1 MKHLKL
7 ERFNLVDTV
16 ECGQTFTWV
25 REGEGYINADLG
37 QVVYVEQRG
46 NALFYETSSSDAVP
60 LRSVF
65 RLDDP
70 LDEIQRSITQNGI
83 MQQSIDFAPDLRIIN
98 DPFFPCLISFMCST
112 CKNIPA
118 IHRMMNNI
126 RVKWGPAYEFKGKTI
141 YGFPEPEELAGATV
155 KDLQR
160 QGLGFR
166 AKYIRQTADSIM
178 RGEISESEL
187 REMEYAEAHA
197 ALKSLHGVGDKV
209 ADCVCLF
216 SLGFLEAF
224 PIDVW
229 IERVIQNHYDIF
241 IETGKSYAKKS
252 AAARVY
258 FGKYSGYAQQYLYY
272 FSRSQGRIP
281 EC

>member
-1 MKHLKL
+1 MKHL
-7 ERFNLVDTV
+7 EVHRFNLVDTI

-25 REGEGYINADLG
+25 REGAGYINADLG

-46 NALFYETSSSDAVP
+46 NVLLYETSCSDAVP
-60 LRSVF
+60 LRRVF
-65 RLDDP
+65 RLEDP
-70 LDEIQRSITQNGI
+70 LDEIQTNIRRDGI
-83 MQQSIDFAPDLRIIN
+83 MQQSIDFAPDLRVVN

-118 IHRMMNNI
+118 IHRMMGNI
-126 RVKWGPAYEFKGKTI
+126 RMKWGPAYKFRGKTVF
-141 YGFPEPEELAGATV
+141 GFPQPEQLSEASV
-155 KDLQR
+155 KDLQK

-166 AKYIRQTADSIM
+166 AKYVKQAAGSIV
-178 RGEISESEL
+178 RGEVSESKL
-187 REMEYAEAHA
+187 REMKYTDAHA
-197 ALKSLHGVGDKV
+197 ALKALHGVGDKV

-252 AAARVY
+252 IAARGY
-258 FGKYSGYAQQYLYY
+258 FGKYSGYAQEYLYY
-272 FSRSQGRIP
+272 FSRSQGRFP